1 MAHRRA
7 AGYHIS
13 IGSSPYSAEVLML
26 DVRPSLRPLWFLS
39 VALSFAACN
48 GTEPKS
54 QPLSLSFTTKSAS
67 PGAASGASADL
78 QIGTGANS
86 LTISQAQIVLAEIE
100 LSPNGSC
107 STTDEADDCDEL
119 EAAPAPVD
127 LPVDRSEERRVGKE
141 CRSRWSPYH

>member
-1 MAHRRA
+1 
-7 AGYHIS
+7 
-13 IGSSPYSAEVLML
+13 ML
-26 DVRPSLRPLWFLS
+26 DFRPSLRSLWFLS

-67 PGAASGASADL
+67 SGAASPASADL

-119 EAAPAPVD
+119 E
-127 LPVDRSEERRVGKE
+127 RSEEHTSE
-141 CRSRWSPYH
+141 LQ

>member
-1 MAHRRA
+1 MNGSPASGGVPYLHRL
-7 AGYHIS
+7 
-13 IGSSPYSAEVLML
+13 PTYSAEVLML

-67 PGAASGASADL
+67 SGAASPASADL

-107 STTDEADDCDEL
+107 STTDEADD
-119 EAAPAPVD
+119 
-127 LPVDRSEERRVGKE
+127 
-141 CRSRWSPYH
+141 